1 MRWRSRPR
9 PEPAIRGSIR
19 STNGFSLVELL
30 VVIAIIALL
39 ASILLPSLSNARE
52 SARRVQCINNLRQLA
67 ITWEVYTDDNAG
79 RLPANG
85 YGNPETLG
93 AQRLW
98 VLGDTHQN
106 PAAFTN
112 ESFLLDQRHAGFA
125 EYLRTAGVYKCP
137 SDRTTIEI
145 KDRAFP
151 KTRSYALNGYLGWQA
166 PIVEASFLSPRHQ
179 LYLKTGDLGGAA
191 PSQLLQFIDTAPGNI
206 CNSAFVIAI
215 GSNLEGLYYHLPSA
229 QHRRRGNLSFID
241 GHVETRTWKDPTTTR
256 LARERWIPDHISLQY
271 PGNPD
276 LAWLQERA
284 SLPKA
289 PAP

>member
-1 MRWRSRPR
+1 MRSRPR
-9 PEPAIRGSIR
+9 PECAIRGPIR
-19 STNGFSLVELL
+19 SPNGFSLVELL
-30 VVIAIIALL
+30 VVIAIIAII

-67 ITWEVYTDDNAG
+67 ITWEVYTDDNGG

-85 YGNPETLG
+85 YGNPGTLG

-112 ESFLLDQRHAGFA
+112 ESFLLNPQHAAFA
-125 EYLRTAGVYKCP
+125 DYLRTPGVYKCP
-137 SDRTTIEI
+137 SDRATIEI
-145 KDRAFP
+145 QNRAFP

-179 LYLKTGDLGGAA
+179 LYLRTGDLGGAA

-215 GSNLEGLYYHLPSA
+215 GSSLEGLYYHLPSA

-241 GHVETRTWKDPTTTR
+241 GHVETRTWRDPATTR

-276 LAWLQERA
+276 LAWLQAHA

-289 PAP
+289 P